1 MNKRKSL
8 YALLAL
14 FLLVAACEQYE
25 LPTLEEPSAGTADFT
40 KTVVLSDSYG
50 AGFMNGALYVA
61 SQNNSFPALLA
72 SSLAQTG
79 GGTFN
84 QPSLNAAAV
93 NGCYNPAGG
102 CTQGRLYLKLVNGS
116 PTPVPKAGNVET
128 FAPFA
133 GDKAALNNFSVPG
146 LTIQTAQTGALG
158 GPAVPQNPVY
168 NPYYARFATTPGT
181 TKAIDQAA
189 EALTNNGNFFVLS
202 VGLNDALLYAQGGA
216 ANTALLTADATFGA
230 AYNAALGKMLAA
242 KESAKGAVVNIPE
255 VVDLPYFNTVSYN
268 PIPLNATLA
277 AQLNAGFAAYNGL
290 LDQLVAAKA
299 TLQIPDAVAAELPG
313 RKFSWAAGSNKIM
326 VTDESLTDIGP
337 WLDLLLQFGQI
348 NQPTRDFLV
357 PFQRVRQTRNTD
369 KICLSAGA
377 VIGTPVVVG
386 AQTLVNGVSIP
397 LGFFEAGNTGGSD
410 KYYLNP
416 AEQAQISASVTAFNT
431 AIANAA
437 NGASAR
443 VALVDAYAAF
453 KSLKAGTVSFKGSSL
468 SGSLAPPF
476 GAFSVDGL
484 HPNARGS
491 GYIANLII
499 TAINSKFSATVPLV
513 DINSLPSNELPVP

>member
-1 MNKRKSL
+1 MQTMNKRKSL
-8 YALLAL
+8 YALIVL
-14 FLLVAACEQYE
+14 FLLAAACEQYE
-25 LPTLEEPSAGTADFT
+25 LPMLEEPSAGDADFT

-72 SSLAQTG
+72 SSFAQAG

-116 PTPVPKAGNVET
+116 PTPIPKAGNVET

-255 VVDLPYFNTVSYN
+255 VIDLPYFNTVSFN
-268 PIPLNATLA
+268 PIPLTATLA

-290 LDQLVAAKA
+290 LDQLVASN
-299 TLQIPDAVAAELPG
+299 TLPPAVAAELPG
-313 RKFSWAAGSNKIM
+313 RKVSWAAGNNKIM

-337 WLDLLLQFGQI
+337 YLDALLAGGAI
-348 NQPTRDFLV
+348 NQPTRDALV
-357 PFQRVRQTRNTD
+357 PYQQIRQTRNTD

-377 VIGTPVVVG
+377 VLGTPVVVG
-386 AQTLVNGVSIP
+386 AQTFVNGVSMP
-397 LGFFEAGNTGGSD
+397 LGLFEANNAGASD

-416 AEQAQISASVTAFNT
+416 AEQTQISASVTAFNT
-431 AIANAA
+431 AIASAA
-437 NGASAR
+437 NGASSR
-443 VALVDAYAAF
+443 VAVVDAYSAF
-453 KSLKAGTVSFKGSSL
+453 KSLKAGTVTYKGSSL
-468 SGSLAPPF
+468 AASLAPPF

-491 GYIANLII
+491 GYMANLII